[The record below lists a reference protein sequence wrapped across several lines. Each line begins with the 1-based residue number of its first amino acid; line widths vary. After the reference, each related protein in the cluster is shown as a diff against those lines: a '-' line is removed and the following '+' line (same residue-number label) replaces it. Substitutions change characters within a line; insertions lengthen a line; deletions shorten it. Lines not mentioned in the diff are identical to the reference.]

1 MIHLDNYIQHFEAKE
16 SYTASEINENIAII
30 EQLPFELKKLLAHI
44 PKENIANPYREG
56 GWTGIQVIHHL
67 ADSHINA
74 YVRFKL
80 MLTEN
85 NPTIKPYNQNEWASL
100 FDANDQDYSTSIKL
114 LEALH
119 KKLGILLSNLSDE
132 DLEKTLFHPENKK
145 TNRVCDMIASYAW
158 HGMHHLAQ
166 IKLLM

>member
-1 MIHLDNYIQHFEAKE
+1 MIHLDNYIHSFQANE
-16 SYTASEINENIAII
+16 SYSVSEINENIAII
-30 EQLPFELKKLLAHI
+30 EQLPFELKKLLSHI
-44 PKENIANPYREG
+44 PKENLAKPYREG

-85 NPTIKPYNQNEWASL
+85 TPTIKPYDQDLWANL
-100 FDANDQDYSTSIKL
+100 FDANDQDYSTSLIL

-119 KKLGILLSNLSDE
+119 KKLGILLSNLSEE
-132 DLEKTLFHPENKK
+132 DLEKTLFHPESKK
-145 TNRVCDMIASYAW
+145 TIRVCDMIASYAW